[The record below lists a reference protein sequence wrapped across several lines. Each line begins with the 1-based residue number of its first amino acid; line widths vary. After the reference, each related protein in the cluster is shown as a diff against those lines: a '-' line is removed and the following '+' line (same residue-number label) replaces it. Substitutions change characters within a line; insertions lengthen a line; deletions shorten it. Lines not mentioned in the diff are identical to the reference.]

1 MRSTELPPGA
11 LSVSKSKNLLFLFGM
26 LVAGAYSG
34 GWRKF
39 VKKIFVCVDVLA
51 KIVLNNMDI
60 ILAVIVKGNLLGK
73 YTSV

>member
-34 GWRKF
+34 GRGKF
-39 VKKIFVCVDVLA
+39 ARKIFVCVDGSA
-51 KIVLNNMDI
+51 KIVLNKTRERVEI
-60 ILAVIVKGNLLGK
+60 IFLFLFFAVV
-73 YTSV
+73 V